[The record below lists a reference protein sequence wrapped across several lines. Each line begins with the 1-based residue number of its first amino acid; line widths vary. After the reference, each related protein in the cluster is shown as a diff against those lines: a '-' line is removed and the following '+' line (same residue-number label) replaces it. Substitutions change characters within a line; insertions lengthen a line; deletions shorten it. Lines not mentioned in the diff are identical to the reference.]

1 MSNLNKDVYNRYLT
15 KSLLKVYYCDSIR
28 LRHVP
33 DQAKEAMDLCLS
45 IFLNERDY
53 HPERRRA
60 VVERVCIPFL
70 LHTSTA
76 ARRKFYL
83 GHIKNVMA
91 VIEAK
96 QLRVKIISYMTWDK
110 C

>member
-1 MSNLNKDVYNRYLT
+1 MTELNKDVYNRYLT
-15 KSLLKVYYCDSIR
+15 KSLLKVHCCDSIR

-70 LHTSTA
+70 LNTSTA

-83 GHIKNVMA
+83 GHIKDVMA

-96 QLRVKIISYMTWDK
+96 QLRVNVKAVK
-110 C
+110 A

>member
-1 MSNLNKDVYNRYLT
+1 MTNMNKGICNRHFT
-15 KSLLKVYYCDSIR
+15 KSLQKVYYCDSIR

-33 DQAKEAMDLCLS
+33 DQAKEAMDVCLS
-45 IFLNERDY
+45 IFLSERDY

-60 VVERVCIPFL
+60 VVERVCITFL
-70 LHTSTA
+70 LNTSTA

-83 GHIKNVMA
+83 GHIKNIMA

-96 QLRVKIISYMTWDK
+96 QLRVK
-110 C
+110 

>member
-1 MSNLNKDVYNRYLT
+1 MKT
-15 KSLLKVYYCDSIR
+15 FITGSLLRVYFCDSIR

-33 DQAKEAMDLCLS
+33 DQAKEAMDVCLS
-45 IFLNERDY
+45 IFLNERDH

-60 VVERVCIPFL
+60 VVERVCITFL
-70 LHTSTA
+70 LNTTAA

-83 GHIKNVMA
+83 CHIKNVMA

-96 QLRVKIISYMTWDK
+96 QLKVK
-110 C
+110 

>member
-1 MSNLNKDVYNRYLT
+1 MTNLNNEVYNRYLT
-15 KSLLKVYYCDSIR
+15 KRLLKVYYCNSIR

-60 VVERVCIPFL
+60 VVERVCITFL
-70 LHTSTA
+70 LNTSTA

-83 GHIKNVMA
+83 GHIKDVMA

-96 QLRVKIISYMTWDK
+96 QLRVK
-110 C
+110 

>member
-1 MSNLNKDVYNRYLT
+1 MTNLNKEVYNRYLT
-15 KSLLKVYYCDSIR
+15 KRLLKVYYCNSIR
-28 LRHVP
+28 LHVP

-60 VVERVCIPFL
+60 VVERVCITFL
-70 LHTSTA
+70 LNTSTA

-83 GHIKNVMA
+83 GHIKDVMA

-96 QLRVKIISYMTWDK
+96 QLRVK
-110 C
+110 